1 MAMSNSILLSLFFI
15 SSAAL
20 ADVQG
25 CSCLRFTYPSFDITN
40 KDDFSFSPGSAIANG
55 SLQITSNTGNLSNQ
69 SGRVVY
75 ARETLKNRKDA
86 ALTSFR
92 TEFVLN
98 ILPQNGAGEGMAFI
112 LTNNSSLPSDS
123 SGQWLGVCNNQ
134 TDGALTNRIVAVE
147 FDTCKSS
154 KDDLDSNHVGLDLN
168 SIKSWS

>member
-1 MAMSNSILLSLFFI
+1 M
-15 SSAAL
+15 
-20 ADVQG
+20 V
-25 CSCLRFTYPSFDITN
+25 P
-40 KDDFSFSPGSAIANG
+40 
-55 SLQITSNTGNLSNQ
+55 
-69 SGRVVY
+69 
-75 ARETLKNRKDA
+75 
-86 ALTSFR
+86 SFR

-134 TDGALTNRIVAVE
+134 TDGAPTNRIVAVE

-168 SIKSWS
+168 SIKSDKQYPLSNLSIILSSGSWS